1 MKIKTTELRL
11 GNYVMTPNGIAT
23 VFTIAN
29 NVIRTSR
36 FSVEL
41 DRVKIEVWN
50 TIETQIKPIKI
61 DDEIIENCWLKR
73 KNKKDD
79 LVFSVTLNSQK
90 RHIVVGDEY
99 YIRCDFLHQLQNTY
113 FFITGKELRCV
124 LK

>member
-1 MKIKTTELRL
+1 MKIKITDLRL

-29 NVIRTSR
+29 NVIRTAR
-36 FSVEL
+36 FYNEL
-41 DRVKIEVWN
+41 DRMKIEVWN
-50 TIETQIKPIKI
+50 ITETQIKPIKI
-61 DDEIIENCWLKR
+61 SDEIVENWWLKR

-90 RHIVVGDEY
+90 RHIVICDKY
-99 YIRCDFLHQLQNTY
+99 YIRCDYLHQLQNAY
-113 FFITGKELRCV
+113 YFITSKELNGV

>member
-41 DRVKIEVWN
+41 DIVKIEIWS

-61 DDEIIENCWLKR
+61 DDEIIENSWLKR

-79 LVFSVTLNSQK
+79 LVFSITLNSQK
-90 RHIVVGDEY
+90 RHIVVCDEY
-99 YIRCDFLHQLQNTY
+99 YIRCDFLHQLQNAY